1 VRWAIGLAGGA
12 LVVAASWN
20 ASDLGTSPN
29 WWAAI
34 GTMVVAVV
42 LAEAL
47 PLAQRLMPT
56 PGAVPAALTATT
68 AAVYGCVPETDQI
81 PPIGVFVVALV
92 LVEVVTRRRL
102 RLSWHAGAS
111 LLVLW
116 AGIYGATGRPSALV
130 GALFAWWPVVIVPL
144 AAAALPALAVASREP
159 TRWLIAAVG
168 SVAALAVARTGAL
181 QPTIEPALVAAAIA
195 TAASAAAVVGLA
207 FVGCGAGGQTPP
219 DVRPG
224 SDGDG
229 WPPARTG
236 R

>member
-47 PLAQRLMPT
+47 PLAQQLMPT
-56 PGAVPAALTATT
+56 PGAVPAALTATA

-116 AGIYGATGRPSALV
+116 AGIYGATGRQSALV

-144 AAAALPALAVASREP
+144 AAAVFPSVAVARREP
-159 TRWLIAAVG
+159 TRWVVAAVG
-168 SVAALAVARTGAL
+168 AVAALVVARTGAL
-181 QPTIEPALVAAAIA
+181 QPTITPALVAVAVAV
-195 TAASAAAVVGLA
+195 AASCTAVTALAVVG
-207 FVGCGAGGQTPP
+207 T
-219 DVRPG
+219 VRPRA
-224 SDGDG
+224 DGDES
-229 WPPARTG
+229 PPART
-236 R
+236 RP